1 MNTQVKDVTLCL
13 SVYVFDVINKADVWK
28 KCLIVDFYIINQS
41 YLCCPSLVRSAA
53 TWPCS
58 AEL

>member
-28 KCLIVDFYIINQS
+28 KCFIGDFYIIIQS
-41 YLCCPSLVRSAA
+41 FFIFFLL
-53 TWPCS
+53 W
-58 AEL
+58 